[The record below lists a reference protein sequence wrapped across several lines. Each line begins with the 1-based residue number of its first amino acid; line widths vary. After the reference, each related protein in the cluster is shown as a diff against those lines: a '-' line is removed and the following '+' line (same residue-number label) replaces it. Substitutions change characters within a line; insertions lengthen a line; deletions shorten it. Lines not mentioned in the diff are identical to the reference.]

1 MFKYSRSVKRCGP
14 LTNAGA
20 PTGVVYCF
28 ATSSFFIRVSLAGS
42 LRQCTPVGAGGNGQ
56 ESTACSVGQVKLTRA
71 GRRLTPEAD
80 PMHRPTCQR
89 SPSQKGCR
97 YRKFHPLG
105 LRVQIGDEEWVLEF

>member
-42 LRQCTPVGAGGNGQ
+42 LRQCTPAGAGGNGQ

-71 GRRLTPEAD
+71 ENR
-80 PMHRPTCQR
+80 
-89 SPSQKGCR
+89 PSQLP
-97 YRKFHPLG
+97 HPRTPKAI
-105 LRVQIGDEEWVLEF
+105 RVQEQPLCSGSPHAASRLREFGAQRING